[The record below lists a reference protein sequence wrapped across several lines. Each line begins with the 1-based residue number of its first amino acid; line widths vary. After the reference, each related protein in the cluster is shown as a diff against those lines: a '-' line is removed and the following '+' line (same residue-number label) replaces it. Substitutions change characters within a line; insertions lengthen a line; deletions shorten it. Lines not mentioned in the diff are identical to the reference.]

1 MRGFHY
7 KLPIILLCLIALL
20 PSSIMA
26 QEDRD
31 IAATLNLDEVVVLAD
46 GMTFEE
52 YLVKQVLENAKPLK
66 KRLQTL
72 RYSVTC
78 KLDKD
83 IDLTKIPHRRTITFA
98 ARLAGYGKILSALME
113 HKVFGITMAEDVLF
127 NKGKITTS
135 NVRMVEMKQQL
146 TEKQVK
152 SFLKHDGMMSANV
165 YDKFYEKVRDK
176 AKELKKKYRKKQE
189 TDMTYMGSYT
199 AGGRTIYK
207 VRLDNMQV
215 HIVDGCWQIK
225 MMDYT
230 EGQNKVHFDFSE
242 IRPGLFL
249 LSKSNAQLYIDRKKW
264 PNGYIS
270 MQMTYSYK

>member
-1 MRGFHY
+1 MKR
-7 KLPIILLCLIALL
+7 LVILLCLVVML
-20 PSSIMA
+20 PIGIRA
-26 QEDRD
+26 QEDHD
-31 IAATLNLDEVVVLAD
+31 IAASLNLNEVVVLAD

-83 IDLTKIPHRRTITFA
+83 LDLTQIPHRRTVTFA
-98 ARLAGYGKILSALME
+98 AKLAGYGQIVKALME

-127 NKGKITTS
+127 NKGKMTTS
-135 NVRMVEMKQQL
+135 NVRMVEMKQKL

-165 YDKFYEKVRDK
+165 YDMFYEKVRDK
-176 AKELKKKYRKKQE
+176 AKELKKKYRKKRE
-189 TDMTYMGSYT
+189 TDMKYMGSYT
-199 AGGRTIYK
+199 TGGRTIYK

-215 HIVDGCWQIK
+215 HIADGCWQIK
-225 MMDYT
+225 MLDYA
-230 EGQNKVHFDFSE
+230 EGQNKMHFEFSE
-242 IRPGLFL
+242 VRPGLFL
-249 LSKSNAQLYIDRKKW
+249 LTKGNARFYVDRKKW

-270 MQMTYSYK
+270 MQMTYTYQ